1 MLSFTEENY
10 SKALLK
16 ITIDNSVVEVGTNEL
31 ATYLEVKPATVT
43 DMLKR
48 LKEKKLINYEKYG
61 KIGLNENGRKIA
73 LEILRKHRL
82 WETFLYQK
90 LDFNWDE
97 VHEIAEQLEHIKS
110 AKLINKLD
118 AFLDF
123 PQFDPHGDPIPT
135 EQGEIKVTYKKT
147 LAEVIVGETCK
158 LAAVKDNSATF
169 LQYVV
174 KVGLGISSEVKV
186 VERQD
191 FDAMMQIEVDGQ
203 THHVSEKFAEN
214 IFVF

>member
-10 SKALLK
+10 LKALLK

-31 ATYLEVKPATVT
+31 ASQLDVKPATVT
-43 DMLKR
+43 DMLKK
-48 LKEKKLINYEKYG
+48 LKEKKLINYQKYG
-61 KIGLNENGRKIA
+61 KIGLNDAGKKIA

-135 EQGEIKVTYKKT
+135 EQGELKVTYKKT
-147 LAEVIVGETCK
+147 LAEVVVGDTCK
-158 LAAVKDNSATF
+158 LAAVKDNSAAF

-174 KVGLGISSEVKV
+174 KVGLGISSLVKV
-186 VERQD
+186 VGRQE
-191 FDAMMQIEVDGQ
+191 FDAMMEIEVDGG

-214 IFVF
+214 IFVL